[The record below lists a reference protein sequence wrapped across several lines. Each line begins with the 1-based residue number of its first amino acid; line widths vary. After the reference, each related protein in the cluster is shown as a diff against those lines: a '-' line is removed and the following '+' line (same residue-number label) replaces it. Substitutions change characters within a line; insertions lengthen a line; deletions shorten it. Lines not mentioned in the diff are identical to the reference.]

1 MDLSAL
7 ARIRDLSREK
17 LPEWWDDDYKKYIDN
32 AIKTILPKIYTQISN
47 DNSKVIPEYNPDI
60 PDSIITIK
68 DEIVTQTKIKTP
80 FLFKTKN
87 NTKIICNTENTVG
100 EYIKGI
106 YEDINRQVFYV
117 KQNIKQISINKGEF
131 NAKNIL
137 INLNELINN
146 ALQSNFEDKKLLD
159 GITTEQIEEIICNCN
174 PNGTCVTFSTL
185 EIKKMTE
192 PQVNFIKKA
201 LYNILVIFQSY
212 ISELTKLL
220 TMKYKILENEYNF
233 KSIKPIIYFDIPNKS
248 IITIYKCTGR
258 EEEDPEN
265 ILLFGYVINVFYI
278 NDINSFSYNYVDF
291 TNPTKLPSI
300 VVRGGNR
307 KTKSNSKS
315 TKYKKSYKNKNKN
328 NKNKNKS
335 TKYRKSYKQ
344 KSKKIQKK

>member
-1 MDLSAL
+1 MDPIAL
-7 ARIRDLSREK
+7 ARIKGLSIEK

-68 DEIVTQTKIKTP
+68 DKIVKNTEIQTP

-106 YEDINRQVFYV
+106 YVDINRQVFYV
-117 KQNIKQISINKGEF
+117 NQNIKQIIINKGEF

-159 GITTEQIEEIICNCN
+159 EITPQQIEEIICNCK
-174 PNGTCVTFSTL
+174 PNSTCVTFSTL
-185 EIKKMTE
+185 EIKNMTE

-201 LYNILVIFQSY
+201 LYNILVLFQSY

-220 TMKYKILENEYNF
+220 TMQYEILENEYNF

-248 IITIYKCTGR
+248 IITIYKCTGI
-258 EEEDPEN
+258 EIEDPEN
-265 ILLFGYVINVFYI
+265 NLLFGYVINVFFI
-278 NDINSFSYNYVDF
+278 NEIESYSYNYVDF
-291 TNPTKLPSI
+291 TNPKKLLRTI
-300 VVRGGNR
+300 VRGGNR
-307 KTKSNSKS
+307 KSKHNSKS
-315 TKYKKSYKNKNKN
+315 TKYRKSYKN
-328 NKNKNKS
+328 NKNKS
-335 TKYRKSYKQ
+335 TKYRKSYKL